1 MKTSKASVWIKLA
14 ITITFVLGACIFLY
28 PFIANVVNTQVDRYR
43 IHKFN
48 KELEANESKQLAKKK
63 AREKELK
70 ENPHLGMELD
80 KDIFDEVEKSNKLS
94 SKEIEEHLIGSI
106 VIPKINERLP
116 VFDETTA
123 SFLQEGITLLP
134 GASYPNGGESTH
146 SVLTGHTGLAD
157 KKLFTDLKQLTK
169 GDVFYINILG
179 EVLAYQVNQIKTVL
193 PDQMEDLEIEEG
205 KDFLTLVTCT
215 PYMVNTHRLLV
226 RGERIP
232 FDASKMIE
240 KEKEV
245 NRKNLRDIVMYSVLI
260 IALLFLLLSVIIRQI
275 NVYRKLRRNY
285 TIDFKVLYQGHPLK
299 FTEFLLF
306 NDNNKPLIDSSGNQI
321 MLTSNEN
328 GVIYSDNLKGQK
340 LRLVQQDIRRPLKL
354 KLSVNKVKNSY
365 FMTKMPK
372 KYQNEFEIL
381 EKKEL

>member
-1 MKTSKASVWIKLA
+1 MKTSKASIWLKLA

-43 IHKFN
+43 IQQFN

-80 KDIFDEVEKSNKLS
+80 KDIFDEVEKSNRLS
-94 SKEIEEHLIGSI
+94 KTELEEHLIGSI

-134 GASYPNGGESTH
+134 GASYPNGGKSTH

-157 KKLFTDLKQLTK
+157 KKLFTDLKKLQK
-169 GDVFYINILG
+169 DDVFYINILG
-179 EVLAYQVNQIKTVL
+179 EILAYKVDQIKTVL
-193 PDQMEDLEIEEG
+193 PDQLEDLEIEEG
-205 KDFLTLVTCT
+205 KDLLTLVTCT

-232 FDASKMIE
+232 FDTNKMVE
-240 KEKEV
+240 KEKAV
-245 NRKNLRDIVMYSVLI
+245 NLKNQREMLMYAI
-260 IALLFLLLSVIIRQI
+260 LLFALIFLLISVVIKQI
-275 NVYRKLRRNY
+275 SIYRKMRRNY
-285 TIDFKVLYQGHPLK
+285 VVDFKILYQGQPLK
-299 FTEFLLF
+299 HTKFLVMR
-306 NDNNKPLIDSSGNQI
+306 DNRPLVDLS
-321 MLTSNEN
+321 SNEIVIISDEE
-328 GVIYSDNLKGQK
+328 GVLCSNELSGQK
-340 LRLVQQDIRRPLKL
+340 LKLVQQDSRKPLKL
-354 KLSVNKVKNSY
+354 KMSVNRVKDNY
-365 FMTKMPK
+365 FSIKIPK

-381 EKKEL
+381 EKKER